1 MENNPTIITISYEE
15 ATLYGRL
22 AVETTCANAS
32 AWTKLCLSALDVSS
46 DTELQGHY
54 LRLPWSSALT
64 LVRQYGSKSTQLN
77 LNFRFK
83 LIGEAEGK
91 IKRFLSEFKK
101 ARIDRSS
108 IQESLTNKEI
118 NEKLFSK
125 GFTKRTLKPFQV
137 RDLQTLLALSNGANF
152 SVPGAGKTTVTFALN
167 TILRRPEDQL
177 LIIAPKAAF
186 QAWVDI
192 VTDCISETAEEFYRE
207 PFTILSGSESD
218 NASLMFSSAK
228 RFIMSYDLMIRQQ
241 PSVLEFLARQ
251 STHLVLDESHRMKAG
266 WDSQRGAFLLGA
278 AALPIRRDIL
288 SGTPMPQGPS
298 DLASQLS
305 FLWPGHGYENEIL
318 SGVAP
323 RKVLGSL
330 YVRTTK
336 KELGL
341 RKPIREIHDVSMAPG
356 QLALY
361 SIVRDEALRQ
371 LSKAVSNSED
381 HGVFLRAKKSV
392 MRLLQLSS
400 NPLLALSSMA
410 NDDVPIDSGIVD
422 AVVEE
427 GPSEKLKSVMSH
439 ARELARSGE
448 KVVIWTIF
456 TQTIKELETSLADLN
471 PVTVYGG
478 VPSGDKSNPDC
489 REGRIHKFHVDK
501 NCSVLIANP
510 AAAGEGISLH
520 TVCHNAIYVDRSYV
534 STHYIQSIDRIHR
547 LGLPE
552 DVETYTHIYRTKAPP
567 HLGSIDMS
575 VSRRL
580 MEKIRNM
587 QELLDDP
594 DLLDLVLDEEAAD
607 DPLDYDV
614 KLDDLVDLVRELEG
628 NSTSN
633 DFEIE

>member
-1 MENNPTIITISYEE
+1 MSENPSIVTISYDESS
-15 ATLYGRL
+15 LLGRL
-22 AVETTCANAS
+22 DVDAKNQNAP
-32 AWTKLCLSALDVSS
+32 AWIKIRLSSLDISP
-46 DTELQGHY
+46 DTELYDTYIQ
-54 LRLPWSSALT
+54 LPWANALT
-64 LVRQYGSKSTQLN
+64 LVRQYGAKTTQQN
-77 LNFRFK
+77 LNFRFRMS
-83 LIGEAEGK
+83 GDAELK
-91 IKRFLSEFKK
+91 IKTFLKEYKK
-101 ARIDRSS
+101 ARADRSD
-108 IQESLTNKEI
+108 IQARLSLEEI
-118 NEKLFSK
+118 DQILLSK
-125 GFTKRTLKPFQV
+125 GFTERTLKPFQM
-137 RDLQTLLALSNGANF
+137 RDLQALLALSNGANF

-167 TILRRPEDQL
+167 TIIRKPNDQL

-186 QAWVDI
+186 QAWSDI
-192 VTDCISETAEEFYRE
+192 VLDCMGNSASAAYRE
-207 PFTILSGSESD
+207 TFTILSGSEAD
-218 NASLMFSSAK
+218 NASSLFSSAR
-228 RFIMSYDLMIRQQ
+228 RFVMSYDLMIRQQ
-241 PSVLEFLARQ
+241 PTVLEFLARHP
-251 STHLVLDESHRMKAG
+251 THLVLDESHRMKAG
-266 WDSQRGAFLLGA
+266 WASQRGAFLLGA

-298 DLASQLS
+298 DMASQLS

-318 SGVAP
+318 AGSPP

-341 RKPIREIHDVSMAPG
+341 RKPIREIHDIKMAPG

-371 LSKAVSNSED
+371 LSKAVSRSDD
-381 HGVFLRAKKSV
+381 HSVFLRAKKSV

-400 NPLLALSSMA
+400 NPLLALNSMA
-410 NDDVPIDSGIVD
+410 NDDVTIDTGIVD
-422 AVVEE
+422 TVVNE
-427 GPSEKLKSVMSH
+427 GPSEKLKAVMGH
-439 ARELARSGE
+439 ARRLARSGQ

-478 VPSGDKSNPDC
+478 VPSGEKSDLNS
-489 REGRIHKFHVDK
+489 REGRIQQFHMDD

-552 DVETYTHIYRTKAPP
+552 DVETYIHIYRTKAPP

-614 KLDDLVDLVRELEG
+614 RLEDLIDLVRELEG
-628 NSTSN
+628 KGPTS
-633 DFEIE
+633 DLVDV